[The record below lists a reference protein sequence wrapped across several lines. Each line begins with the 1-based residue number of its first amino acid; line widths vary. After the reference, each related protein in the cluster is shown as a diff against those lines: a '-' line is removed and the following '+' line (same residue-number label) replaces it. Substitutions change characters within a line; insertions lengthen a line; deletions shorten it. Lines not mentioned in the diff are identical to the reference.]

1 MHHAWA
7 VYGRALRD
15 LIGEYCLI
23 LISLPDCA
31 RAIREVSEANVS
43 VAIRLVGSHNG
54 VSERVTIEPTTTGEA
69 LPDEANEVTRL
80 LGELAAGADDAANRL
95 ATLVY
100 DELHVIAVAAMR
112 REDDGHT
119 WQPTE
124 LVHEAFS
131 RLVGQQ
137 RVAWQNRYHFF
148 GIASQA
154 MRRLLVDHARARLQ
168 LKRDGGERVT
178 LSANVGQSAPD
189 NIDVLALNDA
199 LEDLARLDARQAR
212 VVELRYFAGLSVEET
227 AETLDVSTATVKR
240 DWAVARAY
248 LRRALSSGTSTG
260 G

>member
-1 MHHAWA
+1 M
-7 VYGRALRD
+7 
-15 LIGEYCLI
+15 
-23 LISLPDCA
+23 
-31 RAIREVSEANVS
+31 
-43 VAIRLVGSHNG
+43 
-54 VSERVTIEPTTTGEA
+54 TEPSTTGEA
-69 LPDEANEVTRL
+69 MPDEANEVTRL
-80 LGELAAGADDAANRL
+80 LGQLASGTTDAANRL

-137 RVAWQNRYHFF
+137 RVAWQNRHHFF

-178 LSANVGQSAPD
+178 LTANVGQAASPD
-189 NIDVLALNDA
+189 NIDVLELNDA
-199 LEDLARLDARQAR
+199 LDRLAQLDPRQAR

-227 AETLDVSTATVKR
+227 AETLSVSVATVKR
-240 DWAVARAY
+240 DWAVARAF
-248 LRRALSSGTSTG
+248 LRRALSAGTSTID
-260 G
+260 